1 MTTTTTP
8 SPQSKSVTKMLK
20 SWPVWMFMGV
30 LVVALL
36 AVGATRSDG
45 PRTQEDRIDSISRRI
60 ACPTCDGESVFV
72 SQASAS
78 QAIRNEIARQVA
90 AGQRTDNEI
99 MGFIQDRFGGQVLLV
114 PKATGLDALVWA
126 LPVAV
131 FVCSIAGLAVAFR
144 RWKRQQGGEAT
155 DEDRA
160 IVAALLAE
168 DPTDEDNI

>member
-1 MTTTTTP
+1 MSRVMKT
-8 SPQSKSVTKMLK
+8 LK
-20 SWPVWMFMGV
+20 SWPVWMAMGI

-36 AVGATRSDG
+36 AVGSTRSDG

-78 QAIRNEIARQVA
+78 QAIRNEIARHVA
-90 AGQRTDNEI
+90 EGLQSDEEFV
-99 MGFIQDRFGGQVLLV
+99 GFIEQRFGGQVLLV

-131 FVCSIAGLAVAFR
+131 FVCSVAGLAVAFR
-144 RWKRQQGGEAT
+144 RWRKQQGGEAT

-168 DPTDEDNI
+168 DPTDEDYR

>member
-1 MTTTTTP
+1 MA
-8 SPQSKSVTKMLK
+8 
-20 SWPVWMFMGV
+20 V

-36 AVGATRSDG
+36 AVGSTRSDG
-45 PRTQEDRIDSISRRI
+45 PRTQEDRIDAISKRI

-78 QAIRNEIARQVA
+78 QAIRNEIARQV
-90 AGQRTDNEI
+90 GEGLQSDDEI
-99 MGFIQDRFGGQVLLV
+99 VGFIEQRFGGQVLLV

-131 FVCSIAGLAVAFR
+131 FVCSVAGLVVAFR

-160 IVAALLAE
+160 IVAALLAN
-168 DPTDEDNI
+168 DPTEEDYR

>member
-1 MTTTTTP
+1 MW
-8 SPQSKSVTKMLK
+8 ML
-20 SWPVWMFMGV
+20 MAV

-36 AVGATRSDG
+36 AVGSTRSDG
-45 PRTQEDRIDSISRRI
+45 PRTQEDRIDAISRRI

-72 SQASAS
+72 SQASAA
-78 QAIRNEIARQVA
+78 QAIRNEIARQV
-90 AGQRTDNEI
+90 GEGLQSDDEI
-99 MGFIQDRFGGQVLLV
+99 VGFIEQRFGGQVLLV

-131 FVCSIAGLAVAFR
+131 FVCSVAGLAVAFR

-160 IVAALLAE
+160 IVAALLAD
-168 DPTDEDNI
+168 DPTEEDYR

>member
-1 MTTTTTP
+1 
-8 SPQSKSVTKMLK
+8 
-20 SWPVWMFMGV
+20 MFMGV

-36 AVGATRSDG
+36 AVGASKSEG
-45 PRTQEDRIDSISRRI
+45 PRTQEERIDSISRRI
-60 ACPTCDGESVFV
+60 ACPTCDGESVYV

-90 AGQRTDNEI
+90 QGQSSDNEI
-99 MGFIQDRFGGQVLLV
+99 VGFIQDRFGGQVLLV

-131 FVCSIAGLAVAFR
+131 FICSVAGLAVAFR
-144 RWKRQQGGEAT
+144 RWKREQGKDPT

-160 IVAALLAE
+160 IVAALLGE
-168 DPTDEDNI
+168 DPTDEENI

>member
-1 MTTTTTP
+1 M
-8 SPQSKSVTKMLK
+8 KVLK
-20 SWPVWMFMGV
+20 SWPMWMLMAV

-36 AVGATRSDG
+36 AVGSTRSDG
-45 PRTQEDRIDSISRRI
+45 PRTQEDRIDSISKRI

-90 AGQRTDNEI
+90 EGLQTDDEI
-99 MGFIQDRFGGQVLLV
+99 VGFIEQRFGGQVLLV

-131 FVCSIAGLAVAFR
+131 FVCSVAGLVVAFR

-160 IVAALLAE
+160 IVAALLAD
-168 DPTDEDNI
+168 DPTDEDYR

>member
-1 MTTTTTP
+1 MSRTM
-8 SPQSKSVTKMLK
+8 KLLK
-20 SWPVWMFMGV
+20 SWPMWMLMAV

-36 AVGATRSDG
+36 AVGSTRSDG
-45 PRTQEDRIDSISRRI
+45 PRTQEDRIDAISKRI

-78 QAIRNEIARQVA
+78 QAIRNEIARQV
-90 AGQRTDNEI
+90 GEGLQSDDEI
-99 MGFIQDRFGGQVLLV
+99 VGFIEQRFGGQVLLV

-131 FVCSIAGLAVAFR
+131 FVCSVAGLVVAFR

-160 IVAALLAE
+160 IVAALLAN
-168 DPTDEDNI
+168 DPTEEDYR

>member
-1 MTTTTTP
+1 MA
-8 SPQSKSVTKMLK
+8 
-20 SWPVWMFMGV
+20 V

-36 AVGATRSDG
+36 AVGSTRSDG
-45 PRTQEDRIDSISRRI
+45 PRTQEDRIDAISKRI

-78 QAIRNEIARQVA
+78 QAIRNEIARQV
-90 AGQRTDNEI
+90 GEGLQSDDEI
-99 MGFIQDRFGGQVLLV
+99 VGFIEQRFGGQVLLV

-131 FVCSIAGLAVAFR
+131 FVCSVAGLAVAFR

-168 DPTDEDNI
+168 DPTEEDYR

>member
-1 MTTTTTP
+1 M
-8 SPQSKSVTKMLK
+8 SRSMKILK
-20 SWPVWMFMGV
+20 SWPMWMLMAV

-36 AVGATRSDG
+36 AVGSTRSDG
-45 PRTQEDRIDSISRRI
+45 PRTQEDRIDAISRRI

-72 SQASAS
+72 SQASAA
-78 QAIRNEIARQVA
+78 QAIRNEIARQV
-90 AGQRTDNEI
+90 GEGLQSDDEI
-99 MGFIQDRFGGQVLLV
+99 VGFIEQRFGGQVLLV

-131 FVCSIAGLAVAFR
+131 FVCSVAGLAVAFR

-160 IVAALLAE
+160 IVAALLAD
-168 DPTDEDNI
+168 DPTEEDYR

>member
-1 MTTTTTP
+1 MSRTM
-8 SPQSKSVTKMLK
+8 KLLK
-20 SWPVWMFMGV
+20 SWPVWMFMAV
-30 LVVALL
+30 LVVGLL
-36 AVGATRSDG
+36 AVGSTRSDG
-45 PRTQEDRIDSISRRI
+45 PRTQEDRIDAISKRL

-72 SQASAS
+72 SQASAA

-90 AGQRTDNEI
+90 EGLQSDEEI
-99 MGFIQDRFGGQVLLV
+99 VGFIEQRFGGQVLLV

-131 FVCSIAGLAVAFR
+131 FVCSAAGLAVAFR
-144 RWKRQQGGEAT
+144 RWKKQQGGEAT

-168 DPTDEDNI
+168 DPTDEDYR

>member
-1 MTTTTTP
+1 MA
-8 SPQSKSVTKMLK
+8 
-20 SWPVWMFMGV
+20 MGI

-36 AVGATRSDG
+36 AVGSTRSDG

-90 AGQRTDNEI
+90 EGLQSDEEI
-99 MGFIQDRFGGQVLLV
+99 VGFIEQRFGGQVLLV
-114 PKATGLDALVWA
+114 PKATGLDALVWE
-126 LPVAV
+126 LPVA
-131 FVCSIAGLAVAFR
+131 GLTVAFR
-144 RWKRQQGGEAT
+144 RWRKQQGGEAT

-168 DPTDEDNI
+168 DPTDEDYR

>member
-1 MTTTTTP
+1 MA
-8 SPQSKSVTKMLK
+8 
-20 SWPVWMFMGV
+20 V

-36 AVGATRSDG
+36 AVGSTRSDG
-45 PRTQEDRIDSISRRI
+45 PRTQEDRIDAISKRI

-78 QAIRNEIARQVA
+78 QAIRNEIARQV
-90 AGQRTDNEI
+90 GEGLQSDDEI
-99 MGFIQDRFGGQVLLV
+99 VGFIEQRFGGQVLLV

-131 FVCSIAGLAVAFR
+131 FVCSVAGLAVAFR

-160 IVAALLAE
+160 IVAALLAN
-168 DPTDEDNI
+168 DPTEEDYR

>member
-1 MTTTTTP
+1 MSRTM
-8 SPQSKSVTKMLK
+8 KVLK
-20 SWPVWMFMGV
+20 SWPMWMLMAV

-36 AVGATRSDG
+36 AVGSTRSDG
-45 PRTQEDRIDSISRRI
+45 PRTQEDRIDSISKRI

-90 AGQRTDNEI
+90 EGLQTDDEI
-99 MGFIQDRFGGQVLLV
+99 VGFIEQRFGGQVLLV

-131 FVCSIAGLAVAFR
+131 FVCSVAGLVVAFR

-160 IVAALLAE
+160 IVAALLAD
-168 DPTDEDNI
+168 DPTDEDYR

>member
-1 MTTTTTP
+1 MA
-8 SPQSKSVTKMLK
+8 
-20 SWPVWMFMGV
+20 V

-36 AVGATRSDG
+36 SVGSTRSDG
-45 PRTQEDRIDSISRRI
+45 PRTQEDRIDAISKRI

-78 QAIRNEIARQVA
+78 QAIRNEIARQV
-90 AGQRTDNEI
+90 GEGLQSDDEI
-99 MGFIQDRFGGQVLLV
+99 VGFIEQRFGGQVLLV

-131 FVCSIAGLAVAFR
+131 FVCSVAGLVVAFR

-160 IVAALLAE
+160 IVAALLAN
-168 DPTDEDNI
+168 DPTEEDYR